1 MCRGASGREC
11 AFGTE
16 KGMISEAD
24 KQLYLYIRDLS
35 ETYLISSCRQPS
47 GSASAGRFQREE
59 LCNVLATE

>member
-1 MCRGASGREC
+1 
-11 AFGTE
+11 
-16 KGMISEAD
+16 MISEAD

-59 LCNVLATE
+59 LCNVLATK